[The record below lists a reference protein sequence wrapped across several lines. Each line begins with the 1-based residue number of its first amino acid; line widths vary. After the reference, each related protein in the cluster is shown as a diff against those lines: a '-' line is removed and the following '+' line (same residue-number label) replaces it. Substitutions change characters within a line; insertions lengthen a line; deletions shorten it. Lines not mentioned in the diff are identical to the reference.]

1 MKRPRFFAILF
12 GCVAAASIGARAET
26 GLPPAGVVPDG
37 LGVNIHFT
45 DARPGEM
52 EMLAAAGFRFVRM
65 DFAWGAT
72 ERGRGQYD
80 FAAYERLLSALDR
93 HHVRAVLILDYSN
106 RLYDDGLSP
115 HTDEGRSAFAKW
127 AAAAAV
133 HFKGRGV
140 VWEVWNEPNIKQ
152 FWKPQPNAED
162 YAKLAAAAAEAIHAA
177 APGEPVVGP
186 ATSRVDLKFIE
197 TSLAA
202 GMLRRWS
209 ALSVHP
215 YRQEDPETAAQ
226 DYGKLREL
234 VGKYAPGDDGKR
246 VEVPILSGEWGY
258 SSGWKKFDEAKQG
271 KMVPRQFLTNLSE
284 GVPLSIWYDWHD
296 DGPEEKEPEHH
307 FGTVRYAYHEGR
319 DPVYD
324 PKPAYLAAKTLTT
337 TLGGFH
343 FAGRVDV
350 GSPQDYVVRFAKDGQ
365 TVLAAWT
372 RSAEPRAVTVPSDVA
387 PEGRYGATG
396 HTGEKRAAPEW
407 GPQGLKLTLTDAPQ
421 YIARE

>member
-1 MKRPRFFAILF
+1 MNLARVWCFVF
-12 GCVAAASIGARAET
+12 GCLASVSIAAHAGT

-45 DARPGEM
+45 DPRPGEM

-72 ERGRGQYD
+72 ERQRGRYD

-93 HHVRAVLILDYSN
+93 HHVRALFILDYSN
-106 RLYDDGLSP
+106 RLYDGGLSP
-115 HTDEGRSAFAKW
+115 HTDEGRSAFANW

-140 VWEVWNEPNIKQ
+140 IWEVWNEPNIEQ
-152 FWKPQPNAED
+152 FWKPKPDAED
-162 YAKLAAAAAEAIHAA
+162 YAKLAAATAEAIGAA

-209 ALSVHP
+209 ALTVHP
-215 YRQEDPETAAQ
+215 YRQEDPETAAD
-226 DYGKLREL
+226 DYRKLREL
-234 VGKYAPGDDGKR
+234 MARHSPADDGKR
-246 VEVPILSGEWGY
+246 VSVPILSGEWGY
-258 SSGWKKFDEAKQG
+258 SSGWKKFDEGKQG
-271 KMVPRQFLTNLSE
+271 KMLPRQYLTNLAQ

-296 DGPEEKEPEHH
+296 DGPDEKEPEHH
-307 FGTVRYAYHEGR
+307 FGTVRYEYHEGR

-324 PKPAYLAAKTLTT
+324 PKPAYQAAKTLTT
-337 TLGGFH
+337 ALKGFH
-343 FAGRVDV
+343 YVGRVDV
-350 GSPQDYVVRFAKDGQ
+350 DDPRDYVLKFENDGK

-372 RSAEPRAVTVPSDVA
+372 RSTEARVVEVPLGGDRRSHYA
-387 PEGRYGATG
+387 ATG
-396 HTGEKRAAPEW
+396 HTGEKLAAPAW

-421 YIARE
+421 YVASE